1 MKMVTFCKEIGI
13 DSINKKNL
21 ITMKKL
27 LLILTVVGY
36 ALSLSSC
43 ASTEQCWAYRDVSK
57 YRYNNNK
64 NRPSVAI
71 SKGKKRMRI
80 PY

>member
-1 MKMVTFCKEIGI
+1 MKMVTFCKKIGI
-13 DSINKKNL
+13 DSIKKNL

-27 LLILTVVGY
+27 LLIMMVVGY
-36 ALSLSSC
+36 ALSMTSC
-43 ASTEQCWAYRDVSK
+43 APTEQCWAYRDVSK
-57 YRYNNNK
+57 YQYNNHK